1 MPNFSG
7 LRHFFKKNKK
17 GASNPVV
24 IIIIIII
31 LLLLLASQQDTILP
45 PPHRPTTTP
54 PTVLPVVPPSLP
66 SPPSPPSPQP
76 PSPSQD
82 NEEPTASFSCDP
94 SDCSTYA
101 GSSDPALRLSN
112 NSTDPDGID
121 DIATSSWDIGV
132 GGHELVCSG
141 LCDYS
146 VQSPSLS
153 SGEYEAKLIV
163 MDKAGDSDDF
173 KRTIVIK
180 KDVIADFDCSLSEE
194 GPWQDCSDFRG
205 VQREYAYF
213 KDVSTLSEG
222 AGYIY
227 FRIWRMNGK
236 TFDSGVGENPVPVSG
251 VELMKR
257 FNTIEL
263 IAEDNLGRQDTVSY
277 TFGARLPLPTWHEIA
292 P

>member
-1 MPNFSG
+1 MFNFSS

-17 GASNPVV
+17 GASNPVII

-31 LLLLLASQQDTILP
+31 LLLLLASQQNTILP
-45 PPHRPTTTP
+45 PPHRPTTTL

-66 SPPSPPSPQP
+66 SPPPLPPQP

-94 SDCSTYA
+94 SDCSAYA

-112 NSTDPDGID
+112 NSTDQDGID
-121 DIATSSWDIGV
+121 DIATSSWYIGV

-153 SGEYEAKLIV
+153 FGEYEVRLIV
-163 MDKAGDSDDF
+163 TDKAGASDDF

-180 KDVIADFDCSLSEE
+180 KDVIADFDCSLNE
-194 GPWQDCSDFRG
+194 GGLWQNCSDFRG

-213 KDVSTLSEG
+213 KDTSTVSKG

-227 FRIWRMNGK
+227 FRIWRIDGK

-251 VELMKR
+251 VELTKR

-277 TFGARLPLPTWHEIA
+277 TFGARLPLPTWQEIA